1 MYVIVVYDVDVKR
14 VSKVCKFMRQYLPR
28 VQNSVFEGELP
39 ESKIEAMKS
48 GLRKILTGVEG
59 SVIFW
64 VMRDNHFVERQILG
78 SEKLPVS
85 QFL

>member
-14 VSKVCKFMRQYLPR
+14 VGKVCKFMRQYLPR
-28 VQNSVFEGELP
+28 VQNSVFEGDLP
-39 ESKIEAMKS
+39 ESKLEAMKS
-48 GLRKILTGVEG
+48 GLRKILADVEG

-64 VMRDNHFVERQILG
+64 VMRDNHFVDRQLLG